1 MQVFNQ
7 VPTAE
12 LQVDNVT
19 QTVVTVGTT
28 SVTLLAANAER
39 KFLRIKH
46 QNSGGAQ
53 FIYLHFAATPATAT
67 NGFELSE
74 NGIHL
79 EGVGTGQMIYTG
91 EIRAIASAAGRP
103 VYVEERF

>member
-1 MQVFNQ
+1 MTIFNQ
-7 VPTAE
+7 VNSAE

-28 SVTLLAANAER
+28 SVVLLAANPER

-53 FIYLHFAATPATAT
+53 FVYIHFAASPATAA

-91 EIRAIASAAGRP
+91 EIRCIASGAGRP
-103 VYVEERF
+103 VYVEERY